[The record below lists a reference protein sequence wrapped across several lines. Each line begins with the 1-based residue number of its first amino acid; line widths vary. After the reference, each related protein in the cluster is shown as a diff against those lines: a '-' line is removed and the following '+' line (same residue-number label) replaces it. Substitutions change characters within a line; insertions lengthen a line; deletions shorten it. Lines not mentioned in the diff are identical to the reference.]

1 MAMDFQ
7 HSQPQSVYQPKNRAF
22 LGLMV
27 TIALFMIWTY
37 GKGLA
42 SDPTPLRILPIG
54 LWVVMLVQFA
64 WMFVRTRLVLS
75 SAGISIEFGRSA
87 ATPWSNVEGIQ
98 LIAVG
103 RFVNRHTM
111 PFLVLRQPVAGR
123 RWSRIPGLPDEL
135 KGRVIP
141 LDPAIW
147 ERFSDLHDEVT
158 RHLPV
163 NPADPN
169 GLQVPIN
176 VAAFSKPRVSGWE
189 LAAFAAC
196 ATIMALVV
204 LYLTL

>member
-1 MAMDFQ
+1 MDFQ
-7 HSQPQSVYQPKNRAF
+7 HSQPQSVYRPKNRAF

-27 TIALFMIWTY
+27 PIALFMIWTY
-37 GKGLA
+37 GKGLL
-42 SDPTPLRILPIG
+42 SDPTPLRILSIG
-54 LWVVMLVQFA
+54 LWIVMLAQFA
-64 WMFVRTRLVLS
+64 WMFVKSRLVLS
-75 SAGISIEFGRSA
+75 PAGISVTYGRSA
-87 ATPWSNVEGIQ
+87 ATPWSNVERIQ

-103 RFVNRHTM
+103 RFVNRNTT
-111 PFLVLRQPVAGR
+111 PYLVLRAPAAGR
-123 RWSRIPGLPDEL
+123 RWSGIPGLPAEL

-147 ERFSDLHDEVT
+147 ERFSDLHAEVS

-163 NPADPN
+163 NPDGPN

-176 VAAFSKPRVSGWE
+176 VAALSKPRVSGWE

-204 LYLTL
+204 VYFVV